1 MLAAVKLT
9 INPSVTCSGNLFCLV
24 DFCGLVRQK
33 CVCVS
38 VCTYRCSAMA
48 YSLTHTVLLAVWV
61 SANIGGSCDCGTC
74 CANTCW
80 AAFGCSSPG
89 PDVFWITDWLCLVGF
104 LLGGGAVEAKPWT
117 RPSPSY
123 TARNLLRQGEVS
135 DLPHC
140 SFFPRHSCGQ
150 LRAVDIHLLCFMI
163 ETQSNSTYTC
173 S

>member
-1 MLAAVKLT
+1 MCLCVCLH
-9 INPSVTCSGNLFCLV
+9 IQVQCHGLFL
-24 DFCGLVRQK
+24 DPYSTSS
-33 CVCVS
+33 CVS
-38 VCTYRCSAMA
+38 VCKHRRQLRLWNMLCEHMLSCIRLQLSRSRC
-48 YSLTHTVLLAVWV
+48 VLNHRLALP
-61 SANIGGSCDCGTC
+61 CG
-74 CANTCW
+74 
-80 AAFGCSSPG
+80 FS
-89 PDVFWITDWLCLVGF
+89 F
-104 LLGGGAVEAKPWT
+104 GGGAVEAKPWT